1 MEFFVWT
8 KLKKKKKRICIMRV
22 WLGYFILM
30 ESRNIVLLLYT
41 DDYYYTEYGQYN
53 LCYCVK

>member
-1 MEFFVWT
+1 MDKTE
-8 KLKKKKKRICIMRV
+8 KEKKKRICIMRV

>member
-1 MEFFVWT
+1 MDKW
-8 KLKKKKKRICIMRV
+8 KKCLIWRV

-30 ESRNIVLLLYT
+30 ESRNILLLLYT

-53 LCYCVK
+53 LYYCVK